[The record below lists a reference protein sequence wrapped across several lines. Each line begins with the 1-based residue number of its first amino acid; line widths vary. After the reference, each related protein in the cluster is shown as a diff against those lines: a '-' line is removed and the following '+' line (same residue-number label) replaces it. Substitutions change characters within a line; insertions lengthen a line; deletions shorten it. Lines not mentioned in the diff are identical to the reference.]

1 MLPKNLQTHHSSA
14 PASHGTGGEVRE
26 AERAELAPRELPPW
40 LQRKDQAPIASTSY
54 SVSQEM
60 SEDTKDF
67 TDIKSLGPE
76 DSKAAVEVCF
86 SAEASDSPQAITGC
100 HVIIFV

>member
-1 MLPKNLQTHHSSA
+1 MQ
-14 PASHGTGGEVRE
+14 TGGEVRE
-26 AERAELAPRELPPW
+26 ADAAELAPRELPPW
-40 LQRKDQAPIASTSY
+40 LQRKDQVASTSY

-67 TDIKSLGPE
+67 TDVKSLGPE

-86 SAEASDSPQAITGC
+86 CALESTL
-100 HVIIFV
+100 